1 MAFLLACSVIL
12 SKLPNFS
19 VPLESENHSSSLLT
33 GLDEVTQK
41 SVWNGS

>member
-1 MAFLLACSVIL
+1 MAFLLVCSVIL